1 MENERALLR
10 RIEKDLEYCR
20 ESYKKA
26 SYDRTVLEEIFSRLL
41 FGYMDIIEGL
51 SSGLNVVSPEAST
64 EALRENV
71 NLLMERISDFKD
83 CGCSNEAL
91 RDKYYGVS
99 GDPFEV
105 RMRFCAVR
113 DYVTEA
119 DVLTDREKEEINNKI
134 DEIEEICL
142 SVDTK
147 RNKWNKLRPY
157 IVWTAGKNVNIA
169 MMILPLFM
177 TIN

>member
-1 MENERALLR
+1 MESERALLR

-20 ESYKKA
+20 ENYKNA
-26 SYDRTVLEEIFSRLL
+26 SYDRTVLEDIFNRLL
-41 FGYMDIIEGL
+41 FGYMDVIEGL
-51 SSGLNVVSPEAST
+51 SSGLNVVSPEAGT
-64 EALRENV
+64 EALRQNV
-71 NLLMERISDFKD
+71 NLLMERVEAFKE

-91 RDKYYGVS
+91 KEKLYGIN

-105 RMRFCAVR
+105 RMKFCAIR
-113 DYVTEA
+113 EYVAEA
-119 DVLTDREKEEINNKI
+119 DALTEREKEEITGKI

-142 SVDTK
+142 SIDTK

-157 IVWTAGKNVNIA
+157 VVWTTGKNVNIA